1 MQARAMRREFSFQG
15 LKLPDPDSKMS
26 VEDVR
31 GVLAMQYPE
40 IATAAISGPE
50 AVGDT
55 MKYTFERAIGS
66 NKTPNSR
73 VVRRRLAPSL
83 NKFCPISMPR
93 TLKAIDGSGGVGNNP
108 LFQSGWS

>member
-15 LKLPDPDSKMS
+15 LKLGDPDSRMT

-31 GVLAMQYPE
+31 GVLSMQYPE

-66 NKTPNSR
+66 K
-73 VVRRRLAPSL
+73 
-83 NKFCPISMPR
+83 
-93 TLKAIDGSGGVGNNP
+93 G
-108 LFQSGWS
+108 

>member
-1 MQARAMRREFSFQG
+1 MQAKAMRREFSFLG
-15 LKLPDPDSKMS
+15 IKLSDPDSTMT

-31 GVLAMQYPE
+31 GVLSLQYPE

-66 NKTPNSR
+66 K
-73 VVRRRLAPSL
+73 
-83 NKFCPISMPR
+83 
-93 TLKAIDGSGGVGNNP
+93 G
-108 LFQSGWS
+108 

>member
-15 LKLPDPDSKMS
+15 IKLPDPDSRMN

-31 GVLAMQYPE
+31 GVLSMQYPE

-55 MKYTFERAIGS
+55 MKYTFERAIEIRGAS
-66 NKTPNSR
+66 
-73 VVRRRLAPSL
+73 A
-83 NKFCPISMPR
+83 FF
-93 TLKAIDGSGGVGNNP
+93 GGVP
-108 LFQSGWS
+108 FQSFCV

>member
-15 LKLPDPDSKMS
+15 LKFPDPDSRMS

-40 IATAAISGPE
+40 IATAAITGPE
-50 AVGDT
+50 AVGET

-66 NKTPNSR
+66 K
-73 VVRRRLAPSL
+73 
-83 NKFCPISMPR
+83 
-93 TLKAIDGSGGVGNNP
+93 
-108 LFQSGWS
+108 GWSGPPAPAA